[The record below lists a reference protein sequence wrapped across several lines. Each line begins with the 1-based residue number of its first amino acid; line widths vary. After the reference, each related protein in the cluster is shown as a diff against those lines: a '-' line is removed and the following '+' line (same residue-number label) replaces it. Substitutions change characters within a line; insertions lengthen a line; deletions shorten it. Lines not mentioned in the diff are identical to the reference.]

1 MRLFDYATT
10 IENDEVEVWN
20 VMAGLR
26 TKATSLQGVLANK
39 DLKGIRFTRQ
49 VVSLLKES
57 ITKNINEETEDFD
70 HGY

>member
-1 MRLFDYATT
+1 MQQQLKMMNLRFG
-10 IENDEVEVWN
+10 EVKN

-26 TKATSLQGVLANK
+26 TKTTSLQGVLANK

-57 ITKNINEETEDFD
+57 ITKNTNEETKHFD